1 MREIQDLTLQRERG
15 MAALDARFL
24 ARRERWVQALHART
38 TPSGRCI
45 GVRLTMLPT
54 ATDLWIDP
62 VYRNPAVTPI
72 RKSHV
77 VKVGTAT
84 IAVESPGWGWS
95 DRPILRGARHWSG
108 DEVNFLLSWEVG
120 GDGCLKSRSFI
131 ATRVRVLE
139 KRDRCFVSGCW
150 RCS

>member
-1 MREIQDLTLQRERG
+1 MVIRVPQSRLAPHRLQQTRECYIRRADRTEKMTMREIQDLTLQRERG

-84 IAVESPGWGWS
+84 IAVESPGWG
-95 DRPILRGARHWSG
+95 
-108 DEVNFLLSWEVG
+108 
-120 GDGCLKSRSFI
+120 
-131 ATRVRVLE
+131 
-139 KRDRCFVSGCW
+139 
-150 RCS
+150 